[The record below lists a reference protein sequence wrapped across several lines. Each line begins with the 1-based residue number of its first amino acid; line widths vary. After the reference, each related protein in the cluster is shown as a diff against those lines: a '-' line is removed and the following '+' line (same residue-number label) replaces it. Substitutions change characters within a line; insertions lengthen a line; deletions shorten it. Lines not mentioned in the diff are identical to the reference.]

1 MPSRLLTVIA
11 LLCVASALY
20 AQPEATAHYQI
31 YGGYSYLSNSL
42 NGVPPARHA
51 LNGWD
56 AGIAMGYWHGL
67 RLKID
72 VSNYL
77 GTNLG
82 APQHPYFILGG
93 AQYDWHLGRET
104 VFAEGLA
111 GDGGANK
118 EWGENIA
125 VGETAAFSSFLGA
138 GLDTQI
144 TRRVAFRV
152 EGGYQYSY
160 FALTPRTGDNIP
172 YRIPGLPSNFGRL
185 SSGLVWEF

>member
-1 MPSRLLTVIA
+1 MPSRLLSVIA
-11 LLCVASALY
+11 LLCVASTLH
-20 AQPEATAHYQI
+20 AQPEAPARYQI

-42 NGVPPARHA
+42 NGVPGARHA

-56 AGIAMGYWHGL
+56 AGMAFVPWHGL
-67 RLKID
+67 RFKID
-72 VSNYL
+72 VSDYF

-82 APQHPYFILGG
+82 APQRPYFILGG
-93 AQYDWHLGRET
+93 AQYDWHFGRET

-118 EWGENIA
+118 EWGENITA
-125 VGETAAFSSFLGA
+125 GETAAFASFLGA
-138 GLDTQI
+138 GLDTRV
-144 TRRVAFRV
+144 TRHVAFRV

-160 FALTPRTGDNIP
+160 FALAPVKLPNIP